1 MCFRRNKRQREMDIR
16 QQLIQNI
23 KAFMVAQSTLRSWQR
38 PTSASP
44 NNSVATDASYL
55 LMQEKVTPHHPYI
68 LCFIKW
74 LNDTNDGMA
83 TDTLHE
89 PCSV

>member
-1 MCFRRNKRQREMDIR
+1 MFQEKQKTKEMDIR

-44 NNSVATDASYL
+44 NNVATDASYL
-55 LMQEKVTPHHPYI
+55 LMQEKVNTTSP
-68 LCFIKW
+68 
-74 LNDTNDGMA
+74 
-83 TDTLHE
+83 LHALLYKVAE
-89 PCSV
+89 